1 MKVGGPARLLA
12 LVVLAAVGA
21 GAVAQQAPLLTVLPR
36 EEQARRWEQRAD
48 LRMLQKRYLEGIGL
62 YQRALALQP
71 RDPILLN
78 KLGIAHQWLVGIDPA
93 NFKKARNFYESA
105 TRADPG
111 YAHPW
116 NNLGTLY
123 YGRKDYKKA
132 IKCYQRA
139 LKVAP
144 AQPAFHSN
152 LGTALFARK
161 RYVEALEEYRVA
173 LLLDPEVFEHRS
185 PFGVIL
191 QEQSVEDRARYHFM
205 LAKGFASLG
214 YMEKSLAYLRRAL
227 EDGFSPVEAQGDP
240 VFALLRDDPRFQA
253 LFAEQPTVIPR

>member
-12 LVVLAAVGA
+12 LVLLAAVA
-21 GAVAQQAPLLTVLPR
+21 AAAQQAPLLTVLPR

-48 LRMLQKRYLEGIGL
+48 LRMVQKRYLEAIDL

-78 KLGIAHQWLVGIDPA
+78 KMGIAHQWLSGIDPA

-105 TRADPG
+105 TRADPN
-111 YAHPW
+111 YPHAW

-123 YGRKDYKKA
+123 YSRKDYKKA
-132 IKCYQRA
+132 IGCYQRA
-139 LKVAP
+139 LKMAP

-161 RYVEALEEYRVA
+161 RYAEAFEEYRVA
-173 LLLDPEVFEHRS
+173 LLLDPEVFERRS
-185 PFGVIL
+185 LFGVIL

-214 YMEKSLAYLRRAL
+214 YVEKSLAYLRRAL
-227 EDGFSPVEAQGDP
+227 EDGFSVAEAQGDP
-240 VFALLRDDPRFQA
+240 AFALLRDDPRFQT
-253 LFAEQPTVIPR
+253 LFAERPPVIPR